1 MKEKFRVL
9 VVCISYMGDET
20 PSKFMSMKSRLGNI
34 NYWNITYFV
43 VNNCDQD
50 TRLFLKVT
58 RYIVD
63 RGLSS
68 DIDSAISHSSIL
80 VQLVKYYRLLR
91 DIKNRELS
99 ERDYLEY
106 QEALEKTMHY
116 MGLAIQSLGNPDT
129 VASILKELEELNTDV
144 LDAGDL
150 DIIKKALPASGTAR
164 LIEASKLLSE
174 CFSSISDVLVR
185 VVQYIEN
192 FEDGEVYVLVPHE
205 VLEYFKRLLSNVEFL
220 VY

>member
-1 MKEKFRVL
+1 MKEMFRVL
-9 VVCISYMGDET
+9 VACISYMGDET

-43 VNNCDQD
+43 VNNCDLD
-50 TRLFLKVT
+50 TRLFLKAT

-99 ERDYLEY
+99 EREYLEY

-144 LDAGDL
+144 LDTRDL
-150 DIIKKALPASGTAR
+150 EIIKKALPATGTAR
-164 LIEASKLLSE
+164 VSPRQLFVDNCK
-174 CFSSISDVLVR
+174 
-185 VVQYIEN
+185 
-192 FEDGEVYVLVPHE
+192 
-205 VLEYFKRLLSNVEFL
+205 YF
-220 VY
+220 